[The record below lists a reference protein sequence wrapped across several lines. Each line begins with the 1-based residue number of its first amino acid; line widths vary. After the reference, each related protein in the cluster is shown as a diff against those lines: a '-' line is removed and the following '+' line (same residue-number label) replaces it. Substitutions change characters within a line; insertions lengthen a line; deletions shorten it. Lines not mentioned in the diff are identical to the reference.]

1 MRYAAILGNDCLNA
15 TNGFSVSFWT
25 QGCPHHCKGCHNK
38 QAWDFNG
45 GFVAPIEDIIS
56 EIKTKLVANGVQ
68 RDLSILGGEPL
79 CKENLHDVVTIIQK
93 IREEFPNIIIHIW
106 TGYTIEE
113 LRSRKDEKDDIKE
126 IFKNVN
132 IIIDGRFDET
142 KKEIDLPFRGSTN
155 QRILRKGHDF

>member
-15 TNGFSVSFWT
+15 TDGFAVSFWT

-38 QAWDFNG
+38 HAWDFNG
-45 GFVAPIEDIIS
+45 GIEAPIEDIIS
-56 EIKTKLVANGVQ
+56 EIKNKLVANGVQ

-93 IREEFPNIIIHIW
+93 IREEFPNITIHIW

-113 LRSRKDEKDDIKE
+113 LRARKDEKDDIKE
-126 IFKNVN
+126 IFKNVD

>member
-15 TNGFSVSFWT
+15 TNGFAVSFWT

-38 QAWDFNG
+38 HAWDFNDG
-45 GFVAPIEDIIS
+45 IEASVEDIVS

-68 RDLSILGGEPL
+68 RDLSVLGGEPL
-79 CKENLHDVVTIIQK
+79 CKENLHDVVTIIRE
-93 IREEFPNIIIHIW
+93 IREEYPDITIHIW

-113 LRSRKDEKDDIKE
+113 LRARKEDKADIKE
-126 IFKNVN
+126 LFKNVN

>member
-38 QAWDFNG
+38 IAWDFNG
-45 GFVAPIEDIIS
+45 GIEAPIEDIIS

-93 IREEFPNIIIHIW
+93 IREEFPNITIHIW